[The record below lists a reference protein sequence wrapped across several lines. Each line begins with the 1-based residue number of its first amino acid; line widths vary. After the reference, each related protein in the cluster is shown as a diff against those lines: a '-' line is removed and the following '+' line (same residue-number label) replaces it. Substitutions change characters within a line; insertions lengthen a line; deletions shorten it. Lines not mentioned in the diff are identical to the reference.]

1 MDEKMNYLLRIGAV
15 YAVVVLVLGAA
26 FLALLPDPLGTL
38 QKVAA
43 AGLITCV
50 MALTYTYT
58 QSLIGQRERD

>member
-1 MDEKMNYLLRIGAV
+1 VDEKMNYLLRIGAV

-26 FLALLPDPLGTL
+26 LFALLPDPLATV

-58 QSLIGQRERD
+58 QTRIGQRERD